1 MTTPTVH
8 AAKLNLVCVD
18 SSCDPSNCTLTL
30 KIPERMVEKFEKYV
44 NEKDSGTD
52 DLVQWINFIEEK
64 LVNMPINHV
73 LYVYLLSYAEIMC
86 LFLYRRLI

>member
-18 SSCDPSNCTLTL
+18 SICDPSNCTLTL

-52 DLVQWINFIEEK
+52 DLVQ
-64 LVNMPINHV
+64 
-73 LYVYLLSYAEIMC
+73 
-86 LFLYRRLI
+86 